1 MFVIMYT
8 ISSRAVYKFNF
19 DILNNSY
26 INMGEITKKTSK
38 ARPDKTAIEDVD
50 KQKTRMIID
59 NLTIGIL

>member
-1 MFVIMYT
+1 MYK

-19 DILNNSY
+19 DILNNLY

-38 ARPDKTAIEDVD
+38 ARPDKIAIEDVD

>member
-1 MFVIMYT
+1 MFVTMYK
-8 ISSRAVYKFNF
+8 ISSRAVYEFNF

-50 KQKTRMIID
+50 KQKKRMTID